1 MRKIQQLRI
10 TSGTTRARRR
20 IALFVATFGVLATTV
35 SFGAIASG
43 RIATPHDSSS
53 LPSVYSGGRLM
64 AADPLGGYWDTSW
77 LGGVTA
83 HDGAHLFGSAAGLQ
97 LTKPIIGMA
106 ATPDG
111 QGYWLVGSDGG
122 IFTYGDADFYGS
134 TGAVHLNQPI
144 VGMGATPDGK
154 GYWLVA
160 SDGGIFTF
168 GDAAFYGSTGAMQL
182 NQPIVGMEATADGK
196 GYWLVASD
204 GGIFTFGD
212 AAFYGST
219 GAMQLNQPIVGMTP
233 TPTGQGYWLVAGDG
247 GIFTFGDAAF
257 DGSLGGTGHQ
267 VTGIIVNPTQPGYTL
282 VSTNGVAFPMT
293 PGASAAPA
301 VTPTPAS
308 TPVIVPG
315 GASDPAAVVEPSTTP
330 TAQQGP
336 ECQPKTTPTATVD
349 TGLTNTVA
357 NEVGPGWIGGDG
369 TYSTLLPNG
378 QEAIDFSDTL
388 VGTAQANGAATV
400 SGIPRNSEL
409 IGSTSA
415 LRSDYG
421 GTYNEPQSLIPDLL
435 GDGDHYWDGAT
446 YVENGQQLVYVNE
459 FGSQANWPYGFF
471 TGESGIAVLS
481 VPANGVP
488 TYQSIT
494 MLPTDPHT
502 EWGNAITQ
510 TSSYT
515 YVYGISYDS
524 TWKPVGMKLARIPL
538 GESLV
543 PSAWQYWN
551 GAGWTGGE
559 ASAVPINMGFAVTG
573 VTAQQNGSGYV
584 AVSIP
589 GGTADTAVYL
599 MYACSPQGPW
609 SHPQPI
615 YSIPQVTQYQNE
627 VAYIP
632 TFHPEMSGSGGM
644 IISYNI
650 NIASNN
656 LATLQ
661 QNVHQYQPQFL
672 QLTSS
677 P

>member
-10 TSGTTRARRR
+10 ISGTTRARRR
-20 IALFVATFGVLATTV
+20 IALLVATFGVLATTV

-43 RIATPHDSSS
+43 RVATPHDSSTS
-53 LPSVYSGGRLM
+53 MPPVYSGGRLM
-64 AADPLGGYWDTSW
+64 AADPLGGYWNASW
-77 LGGVTA
+77 SGVVASHGGA
-83 HDGAHLFGSAAGLQ
+83 PLFGSPYLSGVQ
-97 LTKPIIGMA
+97 LSKPIIGMA

-134 TGAVHLNQPI
+134 TGAIRLNQPI
-144 VGMGATPDGK
+144 VGMAATPDGKGYWLVASDGGIFTYGDAAFYGSTGAMQLNQPIVGMAATPDGK

-168 GDAAFYGSTGAMQL
+168 GDASFYGSTGAMHL
-182 NQPIVGMEATADGK
+182 NQPIIGMAPTPSGL

-204 GGIFTFGD
+204 GGIFTYGD
-212 AAFYGST
+212 A
-219 GAMQLNQPIVGMTP
+219 
-233 TPTGQGYWLVAGDG
+233 
-247 GIFTFGDAAF
+247 TFA
-257 DGSLGGTGHQ
+257 GSLGGTGHL
-267 VTGIIVNPTQPGYTL
+267 VTGIVVNPSQPGYTL
-282 VSTNGVAFPMT
+282 VATNGVAFAMPQAT
-293 PGASAAPA
+293 PAAPTILPA
-301 VTPTPAS
+301 PVITPA
-308 TPVIVPG
+308 
-315 GASDPAAVVEPSTTP
+315 GASDPAALVEPSTMP

-336 ECQPKTTPTATVD
+336 ECQPNVAPTATVD
-349 TGLTNTVA
+349 SGLTNLVA
-357 NEVGPGWIGGDG
+357 NEVGPGWIAGDG

-378 QEAIDFSDTL
+378 QEAFDFSDTL
-388 VGTAQANGAATV
+388 VGTAQSSGSATV

-409 IGSTSA
+409 VGSTSS

-435 GDGDHYWDGAT
+435 GDGNHYWDGAT
-446 YVENGQQLVYVNE
+446 YSENGQQLIYVNE
-459 FGSQANWPYGFF
+459 FSTSAANPYGLF
-471 TGESGIAVLS
+471 TGRSGIAVLS
-481 VPANGVP
+481 VPTNGIP
-488 TYQSIT
+488 IYQSIT
-494 MLPTDPHT
+494 MLPTDPNT

-524 TWKPVGMKLARIPL
+524 TGRPVGMKLARIPL
-538 GESLV
+538 GESLDV
-543 PSAWQYWN
+543 STWQYWN
-551 GAGWTGGE
+551 GSGWSSGE
-559 ASAVPINMGFAVTG
+559 GTAVPVYTGFAVTG

-589 GGTADTAVYL
+589 GGIADTAVYL

-609 SHPQPI
+609 SRPQQI

-632 TFHPEMSGSGGM
+632 TFHPEISGAGGM

-650 NIASNN
+650 NNSTSDVT
-656 LATLQ
+656 TLQ